1 MQKHIQII
9 STFIWGNNARMKS
22 FDLFLSAKFLL
33 CHNFDEGPKTED
45 RQTDRQTAS
54 EADRLKNRR
63 SNRNTEN
70 AKSNMTARA
79 NEANRQRLELPVLT
93 SLSRLRRH

>member
-33 CHNFDEGPKTED
+33 CHNFDEGPKTPD
-45 RQTDRQTAS
+45 RQTDRK
-54 EADRLKNRR
+54 ADRLKNRR
-63 SNRNTEN
+63 SNRNAQN